1 VREDYRPCFGA
12 ELVSMIAG
20 WVDRL
25 GHVVRGWMFMFV
37 VVVSGEVRSWVLAH
51 HLLDHFL
58 FSM

>member
-1 VREDYRPCFGA
+1 M
-12 ELVSMIAG
+12 L
-20 WVDRL
+20 
-25 GHVVRGWMFMFV
+25 MFV